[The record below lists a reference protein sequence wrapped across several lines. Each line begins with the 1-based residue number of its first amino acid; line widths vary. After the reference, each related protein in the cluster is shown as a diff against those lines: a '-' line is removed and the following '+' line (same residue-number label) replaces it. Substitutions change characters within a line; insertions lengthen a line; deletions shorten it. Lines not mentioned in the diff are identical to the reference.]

1 MVGTVSKW
9 TDLAMAVNNL
19 EQHYTVQDVAAAW
32 KTDERTIRSMI
43 AAGKLRA
50 VKVGRQYRIPA
61 SAVEGKHE

>member
-1 MVGTVSKW
+1 MNT
-9 TDLAMAVNNL
+9 L
-19 EQHYTVQDVAAAW
+19 EQHYTVQDVASAW

-61 SAVEGKHE
+61 SAVEGKYE